1 MPIVETQVRI
11 QAPIET
17 VYGIAQ
23 DNESFPE
30 FMADV
35 QSVNV
40 IEKSSS
46 KVVSDWVGIVSAFGL
61 KIRWTQE
68 DIWDDASKTC
78 HFKMLKGDYDK
89 LEGVWS
95 FQEEGS
101 DTIFKSVVDY
111 EYKVPGIGAL
121 VYKVIHSLV
130 VKNLDDTLNA
140 IKIRA
145 EQQAKK

>member
-1 MPIVETQVRI
+1 MNYPLVSVICLCYNQAKYIVESL
-11 QAPIET
+11 
-17 VYGIAQ
+17 
-23 DNESFPE
+23 ESVKNQTYQNLE
-30 FMADV
+30 
-35 QSVNV
+35 
-40 IEKSSS
+40 I
-46 KVVSDWVGIVSAFGL
+46 I
-61 KIRWTQE
+61 
-68 DIWDDASKTC
+68 IWDDASKTC